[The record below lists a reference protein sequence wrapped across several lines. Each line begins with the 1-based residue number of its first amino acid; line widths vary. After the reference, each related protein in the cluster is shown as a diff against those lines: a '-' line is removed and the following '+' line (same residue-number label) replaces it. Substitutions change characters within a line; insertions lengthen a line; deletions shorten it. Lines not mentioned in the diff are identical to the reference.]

1 MVLGLLAVP
10 LITAAHLTR
19 PEPYGDHLTVHARVE
34 SPGAPEPRLRMTG
47 RAVEAYDP
55 GTGRTRWAY
64 TREGRRPLSVLPVRG
79 HAVTLWSDGLVT
91 DTARRDGRA
100 VRWHRAAPA
109 AAAWLRSPRARD
121 GAGVLQRLAPS
132 SRMLAV
138 VTPYRIAAYRLAD
151 GDLRWVLPARRGCA
165 FEPARTMRHGRAL
178 LVAQPC
184 RSPGASWTAE
194 VVAVDELGRIVP
206 RRAPLANELPG
217 GSDDRSNAAAGPD
230 VTGARRTTGTVRNNT
245 AAGDG

>member
-10 LITAAHLTR
+10 LITAAHLSR
-19 PEPYGDHLTVHARVE
+19 PAPYGDHLAVHARVAD
-34 SPGAPEPRLRMTG
+34 PGAAEPRLRTTG

-64 TREGRRPLSVLPVRG
+64 TREGHRPLSVLPVRG

-91 DTARRDGRA
+91 DTARHDGRA
-100 VRWHRAAPA
+100 VRWHRAAPEA
-109 AAAWLRSPRARD
+109 ADWLRTARARE
-121 GAGVLQRLAPS
+121 GAGVLQRLAPGA
-132 SRMLAV
+132 RMLAV
-138 VTPYRIAAYRLAD
+138 VTPYRITAYRLAD

-165 FEPARTMRHGRAL
+165 FEPARSVRHGRAL

-184 RSPGASWTAE
+184 RSPAASWTAE

-206 RRAPLANELPG
+206 RRAPLANERPG
-217 GSDDRSNAAAGPD
+217 GAGGRSSAAAGPE
-230 VTGARRTTGTVRNNT
+230 GEGTVRNNT
-245 AAGDG
+245 APSGG

>member
-10 LITAAHLTR
+10 LLTAAHLSR
-19 PEPYGDHLTVHARVE
+19 PAPFGDHLAVHARVE
-34 SPGAPEPRLRMTG
+34 DPGAPEPGLRTTG

-64 TREGRRPLSVLPVRG
+64 TREGHRPLSVLPLRG
-79 HAVTLWSDGLVT
+79 HAIALWSDGLVT

-100 VRWHRAAPA
+100 VRWHRAAPE
-109 AAAWLRSPRARD
+109 AAAWLRTPRARG
-121 GAGVLQRLAPS
+121 GAGVLQRLAPG

-138 VTPYRIAAYRLAD
+138 VTPYRIAAYRLTD
-151 GDLRWVLPARRGCA
+151 GDLRWVLPAGQGCA
-165 FEPARTMRHGRAL
+165 FEPARSVRHGRAL

-184 RSPGASWTAE
+184 SSPAASWTAE

-206 RRAPLANELPG
+206 RRAPLANERPG
-217 GSDDRSNAAAGPD
+217 GNGRTRGSSTVAGPE
-230 VTGARRTTGTVRNNT
+230 GRGTVRNNT
-245 AAGDG
+245 ASSGG